1 MMQGRATTTNSL
13 LFARHAG
20 GELLCFRVS
29 GSEEVFIDGLGEQ
42 GLGKV
47 MVIKVAI
54 NGYGTIGKRV
64 ADAVDA
70 QDDMEIVG
78 VTKTRPSFGCD
89 LAVRK
94 GYPLYC
100 TFDEKEKIAAFA
112 KAGYTCHG
120 GLTDLLDVADVVVDC
135 SPGKVGAANKS
146 AYVDAGVKFIFQ
158 GGEKHD
164 MVGMSYTSSANHE
177 ANLNAA
183 GTRVV
188 SCNTTGLSRT
198 LVPLYEHCGSLK
210 VECTMIRRA
219 ADPGDSKKGP
229 INAIKP
235 VLKVPSHHGPDV
247 MTVKPEI
254 DINSMAVAVPTTLM
268 HCHSIVAFLPE
279 GHGLTTASVLKLW
292 AEHPRIII
300 MNGGETNIT
309 TTAEVMEYARDIGR
323 KWGDLHEIFVW
334 EDGVKLDGN
343 TLYYFQAIHQE
354 SDVIPENIDAIRALM
369 GTESDWR
376 VSVAK
381 TDKAIFAY
389 NGL

>member
-1 MMQGRATTTNSL
+1 
-13 LFARHAG
+13 
-20 GELLCFRVS
+20 
-29 GSEEVFIDGLGEQ
+29 
-42 GLGKV
+42 
-47 MVIKVAI
+47 MVVKVAI

-64 ADAVDA
+64 ADAIDA

-100 TFDEKEKIAAFA
+100 TYDEQDRIDAFGP
-112 KAGYTCHG
+112 AGYDCKG
-120 GLTDLLDVADVVVDC
+120 GLSDLLSVADVVVDC
-135 SPGKVGAANKS
+135 SPGKVGAQNKEI
-146 AYVDAGVKFIFQ
+146 YENAGIKWIFQ
-158 GGEKHD
+158 GGEKHA
-164 MVGMSYTSSANHE
+164 MTGMSYTSSGNHAE
-177 ANLNAA
+177 NMNLQ

-198 LVPLYEHCGSLK
+198 LVPLLHACGSLS

-219 ADPGDSKKGP
+219 ADPGDSSKGP

-247 MTVKPEI
+247 MTIRPEI
-254 DINSMAVAVPTTLM
+254 AINSLAVAVPTTIM
-268 HCHSIVAFLPE
+268 HVHAIVATLPE
-279 GHGLTTASVLKLW
+279 GHGMSTQSVLDLW
-292 AEHPRIII
+292 GQQPRVLI
-300 MNGGETNIT
+300 MNGAETGIT
-309 TTAEVMEYARDIGR
+309 TTAEVMEFSRDIGR

-354 SDVIPENIDAIRALM
+354 SDVIPENVDAIRALM
-369 GTESDWR
+369 GIESDWKI
-376 VSVAK
+376 SVQK
-381 TDKAIFAY
+381 TDDAIAAY

>member
-1 MMQGRATTTNSL
+1 MLIVLNDL
-13 LFARHAG
+13 LIEGLQRQST
-20 GELLCFRVS
+20 GERLT
-29 GSEEVFIDGLGEQ
+29 
-42 GLGKV
+42 
-47 MVIKVAI
+47 IKVAI

-94 GYPLYC
+94 GYPIFC
-100 TFDEKEKIAAFA
+100 TFDDEDRINAFSG
-112 KAGYTCHG
+112 AGYECHG
-120 GLTDLLDVADVVVDC
+120 GLSDLLSIADIVVDC
-135 SPGKVGAANKS
+135 SPGKVGASNKDKYQ
-146 AYVDAGVKFIFQ
+146 AAGIKWIFQ
-158 GGEKHD
+158 GGEKHA
-164 MVGMSYTSSANHE
+164 MTEMSYTSSANHE
-177 ANLNAA
+177 QNMNVQ

-198 LVPLYEHCGSLK
+198 LVPLFNHCGELK

-219 ADPGDSKKGP
+219 ADPGDSSKGP

-254 DINSMAVAVPTTLM
+254 SINSMAVAVPTTIM
-268 HCHSIVAFLPE
+268 HVHVIVATLPE
-279 GHGLTTASVLKLW
+279 GHNLTTEKVISMW
-292 AEHPRIII
+292 DEQPRLLL
-300 MNGGETNIT
+300 MSGSETGIT
-309 TTAEVMEYARDIGR
+309 TTAEVMEFARDIGR

-334 EDGVKLDGN
+334 KDGVKLENN

-354 SDVIPENIDAIRALM
+354 SDVIPENVDAIRALM
-369 GTESDWR
+369 GVESNWKN
-376 VSVAK
+376 SVAK
-381 TDKAIFAY
+381 TDAAISKY
-389 NGL
+389 NNI

>member
-1 MMQGRATTTNSL
+1 MFNTQIACCWAVLSRAI
-13 LFARHAG
+13 FVPARK
-20 GELLCFRVS
+20 LCA
-29 GSEEVFIDGLGEQ
+29 EQVFIDGLFKHETERG
-42 GLGKV
+42 
-47 MVIKVAI
+47 MTIKVAI

-70 QDDMEIVG
+70 QDDMEVVG
-78 VTKTRPSFGCD
+78 VTKTRPAFGCD

-94 GYPLYC
+94 GYPLFC
-100 TFDEKEKIAAFA
+100 TFDDAERIQAFA
-112 KAGYTCHG
+112 NAGYTCHG
-120 GLTDLLDVADVVVDC
+120 GLSDLLAIADVVVDC
-135 SPGKVGAANKS
+135 SPGKVGAANKEIYL
-146 AYVDAGVKFIFQ
+146 AAGVKFIFQ

-164 MVGMSYTSSANHE
+164 MVGMSYTSSANHQQ
-177 ANLNAA
+177 NLNAP

-198 LVPLYEHCGSLK
+198 LVPLYDHCGSLK

-219 ADPGDSKKGP
+219 ADPGDSSKGP

-254 DINSMAVAVPTTLM
+254 AINSMAVAVPTTIM
-268 HCHSIVAFLPE
+268 HCHSIVATLPE
-279 GHGLTTASVLKLW
+279 HHGLTTQTVLELW
-292 AEHPRIII
+292 RSQPRIII
-300 MNGGETNIT
+300 MNGKETNIT

-323 KWGDLHEIFVW
+323 TWGDLHEIFVW

-354 SDVIPENIDAIRALM
+354 SDVIPENVDAIRALM
-369 GTESDWR
+369 GTEADWR
-376 VSVAK
+376 ASVAK
-381 TDKAIFAY
+381 TDAAISAY

>member
-1 MMQGRATTTNSL
+1 MS
-13 LFARHAG
+13 
-20 GELLCFRVS
+20 
-29 GSEEVFIDGLGEQ
+29 
-42 GLGKV
+42 
-47 MVIKVAI
+47 IKVAI

-78 VTKTRPSFGCD
+78 VTKTRPAFGCD

-100 TFDEKEKIAAFA
+100 TYDDEEKIQAFE
-112 KAGYTCHG
+112 KAGYECKG
-120 GLTDLLDVADVVVDC
+120 GLSDLLAIADVVVDC
-135 SPGKVGAANKS
+135 SPGKVGSSNKEKYLS
-146 AYVDAGVKFIFQ
+146 AGVKFIFQ
-158 GGEKHD
+158 GGESHE
-164 MVGMSYTSSANHE
+164 MVGASYTSSANH
-177 ANLNAA
+177 ASNLNGN

-198 LVPLYEHCGSLK
+198 LAPLYDACGSLT

-219 ADPGDSKKGP
+219 ADPGDSSKGP

-254 DINSMAVAVPTTLM
+254 SINSMAVAVPTTLM
-268 HCHSIVAFLPE
+268 HCHSIVATLPE
-279 GHGLTTASVLKLW
+279 GHGLSTESVLQLW
-292 AEHPRIII
+292 RSQPRVIV
-300 MNGGETNIT
+300 MNGAETGIT
-309 TTAEVMEYARDIGR
+309 TTAEVMEFARDIGR

-354 SDVIPENIDAIRALM
+354 SDVIPENVDAIRALM
-369 GTESDWR
+369 GTMDDWKA
-376 VSVAK
+376 SVEK
-381 TDKAIFAY
+381 TDSAIRRY